1 MSGRKA
7 SEVSSLLNR
16 ANKARNVFDENLDNE
31 LEKFSNNIEQYQK
44 QYTENESII
53 LMEVSQEAL
62 KELSYEIELLNKEKE
77 KLMKV
82 KKRNYS
88 SEEYKKI
95 KKDLYFQIKKN
106 DDQSKRIFSIIRGKS
121 HYCDEEYRQAE
132 VIYKNAKK
140 IEEEKTKLEIK
151 IKNENI
157 RDEIIRIAKNKLGTP
172 YLWGASGVNH
182 FDCSS
187 FVQYVYKK
195 AAGVNLPRVSQ
206 EQSRFGRRINSS
218 IKKGDLLFFETLGK
232 GRISHVGIYI
242 GGGQFIHASS
252 AYRRVIIS
260 EFSGFYK
267 ERFRWAISI
276 I

>member
-1 MSGRKA
+1 MKKTTIIFF
-7 SEVSSLLNR
+7 LLLSIMTYS
-16 ANKARNVFDENLDNE
+16 NKKR
-31 LEKFSNNIEQYQK
+31 
-44 QYTENESII
+44 
-53 LMEVSQEAL
+53 
-62 KELSYEIELLNKEKE
+62 ELSIFELNKKEKE
-77 KLMKV
+77 NVESKLKKGEKNETIKV
-82 KKRNYS
+82 
-88 SEEYKKI
+88 
-95 KKDLYFQIKKN
+95 
-106 DDQSKRIFSIIRGKS
+106 
-121 HYCDEEYRQAE
+121 
-132 VIYKNAKK
+132 
-140 IEEEKTKLEIK
+140 
-151 IKNENI
+151 KNENI

-172 YLWGASGVNH
+172 YLWGASGVNS

-206 EQSRFGRRINSS
+206 EQSRFGQRINSS
-218 IKKGDLLFFETLGK
+218 IKKGDLLFFETLEKGK
-232 GRISHVGIYI
+232 ISHVGIYI

>member
-95 KKDLYFQIKKN
+95 KKDLYFQIKK
-106 DDQSKRIFSIIRGKS
+106 K
-121 HYCDEEYRQAE
+121 
-132 VIYKNAKK
+132 
-140 IEEEKTKLEIK
+140 
-151 IKNENI
+151 
-157 RDEIIRIAKNKLGTP
+157 
-172 YLWGASGVNH
+172 
-182 FDCSS
+182 
-187 FVQYVYKK
+187 
-195 AAGVNLPRVSQ
+195 
-206 EQSRFGRRINSS
+206 
-218 IKKGDLLFFETLGK
+218 
-232 GRISHVGIYI
+232 
-242 GGGQFIHASS
+242 
-252 AYRRVIIS
+252 
-260 EFSGFYK
+260 
-267 ERFRWAISI
+267 
-276 I
+276 